1 MENLNDLFTLESLF
15 SLQGSA
21 AAAIL
26 VPNVLSSL
34 IGEKFRP
41 YKKTLA
47 FTLAMLLAYLVAA
60 LAVDTA
66 WLKWI
71 LAFFNGC
78 LVYASA
84 VGINESLNAATPT
97 IRGTRKFFESWL

>member
-1 MENLNDLFTLESLF
+1 MQNLNDLFTLESLL

-26 VPNVLSSL
+26 VPNVLSSV
-34 IGEKFRP
+34 IGEKFKP
-41 YKKTLA
+41 YKKVLA
-47 FTLAMLLAYLVAA
+47 FILAMLLAYLVAA
-60 LAVDTA
+60 LAAETG

-84 VGINESLNAATPT
+84 VGLNESVNATTPT
-97 IRGTRKFFESWL
+97 KKGTRKFFESWF

>member
-1 MENLNDLFTLESLF
+1 MENLNDLFTIESLL

-26 VPNVLSSL
+26 VPNVFSSL
-34 IGEKFRP
+34 IGEKFKP
-41 YKKTLA
+41 YKKILA
-47 FTLAMLLAYLVAA
+47 FILAMVLAYIVAA
-60 LAVDTA
+60 LAQETG
-66 WLKWI
+66 WIKWI

-84 VGINESLNAATPT
+84 VGVNESLNASTPT
-97 IRGTRKFFESWL
+97 KQDTRKFFESWM